1 MDPKERNIILR
12 IVQNLRDSNFDERD
26 VLLFL
31 ILVREHCNP
40 QSPLRELAH
49 FAAHRRRNRGA
60 FHEFI
65 IREIAR
71 INSSATRE
79 SSTPGLQ
86 FVQNALAQ
94 SPVYA
99 TSRLRSALSDL
110 WRDQQLGEF
119 DSDTFD
125 VLIFCI
131 VSLLQDCR
139 FIDNTGNDVGRLLLA
154 FNSYRIALLAQI
166 IALTGEHVVFSVI
179 SIDNKFIPFSH
190 LDDRHAASLP
200 NNFIRVAISEGR
212 VIVESE

>member
-1 MDPKERNIILR
+1 MDPKERNIIVR
-12 IVQNLRDSNFDERD
+12 IVENLRASNFDEQD

-31 ILVREHCNP
+31 ILLREHCDP

-71 INSSATRE
+71 INTSATRD
-79 SSTPGLQ
+79 SSTPGVQ

-99 TSRLRSALSDL
+99 TSRLRSAILDL
-110 WRDQQLGEF
+110 LRDQQLGGFNSERL
-119 DSDTFD
+119 DA
-125 VLIFCI
+125 LIFCI

-139 FIDNTGNDVGRLLLA
+139 FIDNTGNDVGRLILA

-166 IALTGEHVVFSVI
+166 TALTGEQVIFSVI
-179 SIDNKFIPFSH
+179 SIDNKFIPFNH
-190 LDDRHAASLP
+190 LDDRHAASIP
-200 NNFIRVAISEGR
+200 NNFIRVAIRKGR